1 MFLAIKAD
9 WGAYQVIEE
18 AMKMGMIAFY
28 AGLCVGMLLGFLL
41 LSLWAFYLAKH
52 KVEAL
57 RPTREDPS
65 WIAAARSVAA
75 AVGLPE

>member
-1 MFLAIKAD
+1 MFLEIKAD
-9 WGAYQVIEE
+9 WGAYTVIEE

-52 KVEAL
+52 KVEA
-57 RPTREDPS
+57 RPREDL
-65 WIAAARSVAA
+65 ADRGRRVAN
-75 AVGLPE
+75 E

>member
-1 MFLAIKAD
+1 MFLAIKTD

-41 LSLWAFYLAKH
+41 LSLWAFYLAKY
-52 KVEAL
+52 KVEA
-57 RPTREDPS
+57 RPRQDLVDHGRRGANE
-65 WIAAARSVAA
+65 
-75 AVGLPE
+75 